1 MGKQHFEFK
10 VKVDGI
16 TILKSEAHNIKGL
29 QDAMKELKRKFG

>member
-1 MGKQHFEFK
+1 MPRQHFELK

-16 TILKSEAHNIKGL
+16 TILKSDAYNIKGF